1 MAHQIRTFQP
11 VDQQVVFDLILSG
24 LGQRFDEIRPEY
36 NPDIYDIQRH
46 YLDEDASFIVVEDGG
61 HIIGCGALVKE
72 DGSDVIAR
80 IVRVSVRTD
89 QQGKGLGRMMSMHL
103 IDLARKR
110 GFSKVLVETN
120 SEWTSA
126 LRLYQSCGFTETHR
140 VKSEDFDF
148 VEVHMELAL

>member
-61 HIIGCGALVKE
+61 YIIGCGALVKE